1 MVDEVKTGL
10 RSLAPGG
17 ESFEEVVDPGLG
29 KVGSVLA
36 LLDAEAYLPI
46 ILDAAARIYIEIM
59 RATLYFAC

>member
-1 MVDEVKTGL
+1 MVDEVRTGL
-10 RSLAPGG
+10 LSLAPGD

-46 ILDAAARIYIEIM
+46 ILDAAARIYII
-59 RATLYFAC
+59 